1 MTSRDTLTFIAR
13 RLMAMAVLLVVLSF
27 GVFCLT
33 FLAPGDAVDA
43 HLGLRPR
50 TPELVAALR
59 ERYNLDEPF
68 MMQYWLWA
76 RDALQF
82 DFGISSQSTL
92 PVSEEIGARLG
103 TSLFLAVYGYILAM
117 LLGIIPGVYAALRK
131 KQAIDRGLVAGAV
144 IMMSMPP
151 FVLGILMLYV
161 FAVLIPIFPASGLG
175 DGFVDGLYH
184 LTLPALTLAFAVS
197 AFLLRH
203 SRGAVIGVLDQDYVT
218 FARARGLNSRHILKR
233 YVLRNAL
240 IPVVTISGAMVA
252 FFVIGAVFVES
263 VFSINGLGTLL
274 VSSAQKSDMPMI
286 QGLSLLIA
294 VIIVSANLLADIAYV
309 ALDPR
314 IRLGRSS

>member
-1 MTSRDTLTFIAR
+1 MNARDTLIFVSK
-13 RLMAMAVLLVVLSF
+13 RLVAMAVLLVVLSF

-59 ERYNLDEPF
+59 ERYHLDQPF
-68 MMQYWLWA
+68 MVQYWLWA
-76 RDALQF
+76 RDALRL

-92 PVSEEIGARLG
+92 PVSEEIGTRLG
-103 TSLFLAVYGYILAM
+103 TSMFLAVYGYVLAL
-117 LLGIIPGVYAALRK
+117 LLGIVPGVYAALRK

-144 IMMSMPP
+144 VMMSMPP

-161 FAVLIPIFPASGLG
+161 FAVLIPVFPAAGLG
-175 DGFVDGLYH
+175 DGFVDELYH
-184 LTLPALTLAFAVS
+184 LTLPALTLAFAVA

-203 SRGAVIGVLDQDYVT
+203 SRAAVIGVLDQDYVT
-218 FARARGLNSRHILKR
+218 FARARGLNSRYILKR
-233 YVLRNAL
+233 YVFRNAL

-263 VFSINGLGTLL
+263 VFSINGLGSLL

-294 VIIVSANLLADIAYV
+294 VIIVTANLLADIAYV